1 MSTAQLA
8 VHPTHCG
15 MQCLV
20 PQCAACSCCM
30 QQLLCAAAPSLASL
44 RRLPCGGRQLTRLL
58 LCRRL
63 MGTGFSDVMTTEG
76 SGNTPKHSSGAASD
90 RPYGY
95 GHPKYDP
102 HLAQRNPLTRGI
114 SNEHLLKGQSDELS
128 DATVLGGASSGGLPG
143 NALVP
148 SRQAS
153 GAVDANKWAV
163 SPRVSVCSWVLWSGL
178 GSLVQ
183 LPHMLCCV
191 DGDSVR
197 PSSGCC

>member
-1 MSTAQLA
+1 
-8 VHPTHCG
+8 
-15 MQCLV
+15 
-20 PQCAACSCCM
+20 
-30 QQLLCAAAPSLASL
+30 
-44 RRLPCGGRQLTRLL
+44 
-58 LCRRL
+58 
-63 MGTGFSDVMTTEG
+63 MGTGFSDAMISEG
-76 SGNTPKHSSGAASD
+76 SGNTPKHSAASD

-128 DATVLGGASSGGLPG
+128 DATVLGGASSGLLPG
-143 NALVP
+143 NSSALVP

-163 SPRVSVCSWVLWSGL
+163 SPCVSVCSWVLWSGL
-178 GSLVQ
+178 GNLVQ
-183 LPHMLCCV
+183 LLLLLCCM

-197 PSSGCC
+197 LSLGCC